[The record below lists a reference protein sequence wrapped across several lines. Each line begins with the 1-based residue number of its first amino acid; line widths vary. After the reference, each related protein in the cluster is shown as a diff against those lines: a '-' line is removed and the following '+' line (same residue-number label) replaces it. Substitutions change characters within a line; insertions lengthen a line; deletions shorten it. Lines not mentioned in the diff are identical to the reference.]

1 MGTFPR
7 SFLRDLVFQL
17 SQIFR
22 LRVALPHYLIDA
34 VSGGSTGAQLKSSA
48 ANPREATMKTI
59 VVDDNEPYAEAL
71 AGDEGTSLFSGERFS
86 TLPEMKEMLDAEI
99 ERIRDVDET
108 VSIRVLINRE
118 LKFGDRN
125 RQEALGQTLYQQATW
140 KYPEVPFRLYSF
152 RSLDVDAPCT
162 RLPFAVDDLPELDDE
177 KQLEAKERAC
187 IAYVSEEF
195 DQVQHNFDE
204 VDATTV
210 NLVRLIYGAVLS
222 RKITKKKQINDL
234 LDVLVS
240 FGTAEQDNR
249 IESFIS
255 GAERLMELLK
265 RRTNAD
271 QSGFEGSKGSYRRV
285 VIVEDEVSEGSS
297 PWATVLNILFER
309 DGYEFE
315 FQLPTEAEDNL
326 TELRGADLVLLD
338 IDFSEDPSYGG
349 STRYGG
355 LDLLDRLQTLAP
367 DLPVVMMSS
376 YDQIGLYE
384 ACMERGAHNYLRKQ
398 WSDYTKRRTE
408 ASEKQ
413 WFGEWD
419 QTIRVPLEHRSFFKD
434 MWVLRSRNIAVSALP
449 SLHRALR
456 NVQSPDLDTAR
467 ALASFLETFA
477 SSYIKAN
484 PSAKLWEEDTELRK
498 LHNQLLHPDLKDPEG
513 TIRVTTILR
522 KMRNCI
528 VHHERYVNQKLDTW
542 LFLVL
547 LRVLLMRALHKPS
560 EGGHSR
566 TPDCSWM
573 RPFMERYKEVLDKC
587 STDLDRKLFGSMEI
601 GAGGYYQELM
611 DERKQLLENLSTSA
625 ELSQEE
631 FRQHIETF
639 VRLIAPLVN
648 PYRGFA
654 SEESDDESTVLRI
667 IDVISSIVKTGEE
680 KRYEYEYEIFTT
692 IKWLIDSSKDFV
704 EVRSPDVESRIQNK
718 IRWFLSSRIWIWYFQ
733 EFVGGKNKVI
743 FDRFAKYAA
752 PEADYLKTTD
762 EDMIGYLSKIGM
774 YSYVTSYSLLVACRH
789 VQEEIRCLR
798 NNIETE
804 IEGTSEKREKIS
816 RKMASMKEEV
826 NRLDKDISTK
836 KQELKDA
843 RKEYRRFDGDH
854 ELLRDHQRRV
864 EKIRREY
871 EELKSNRKK
880 KMKSI
885 RKKRILVEEK
895 KNKER
900 KLKNVLE
907 TFPAYEDNFPSI
919 RSADRL
925 EEYLRLGLAE
935 IAARR
940 NKDVDPEPC
949 IAQFRDAQDFE
960 DVVEGMR
967 KLHDL
972 IDR

>member
-1 MGTFPR
+1 
-7 SFLRDLVFQL
+7 
-17 SQIFR
+17 
-22 LRVALPHYLIDA
+22 
-34 VSGGSTGAQLKSSA
+34 
-48 ANPREATMKTI
+48 MKAI

-86 TLPEMKEMLDAEI
+86 TLPEIKETLDAEI

-152 RSLDVDAPCT
+152 RSLNVDAPCT

-177 KQLEAKERAC
+177 QQLEAKERAC
-187 IAYVSEEF
+187 IAYMSEEF
-195 DQVQHNFDE
+195 DQVQHEFDE

-210 NLVRLIYGAVLS
+210 NLVRLMYGAVLS

-234 LDVLVS
+234 FEVLVS

-255 GAERLMELLK
+255 GAEGLMELLK

-271 QSGFEGSKGSYRRV
+271 QSGLEGSKGPYRRV

-297 PWATVLNILFER
+297 PWATVLNILFDR

-315 FQLPTEAEDNL
+315 FQLPSEAEKNL
-326 TELRGADLVLLD
+326 TSLRGADLVLLD
-338 IDFSEDPSYGG
+338 LDFSQDPSYSG
-349 STRYGG
+349 SERYGG
-355 LDLLDRLQTLAP
+355 LDLLDQLQTLAP
-367 DLPVVMMSS
+367 DLPVVVMSS

-398 WSDYTKRRTE
+398 WSDYTKHQAK

-413 WFGEWD
+413 WFKEWD
-419 QTIRVPLEHRSFFKD
+419 QTIRVPLQHRSFFKD

-449 SLHRALR
+449 SLHGALR
-456 NVQSPDLDTAR
+456 EAQSPDLNTAR

-477 SSYIKAN
+477 SSYVKAN
-484 PSAKLWEEDTELRK
+484 PCEKLLGENRQLRK
-498 LHNQLLHPDLKDPEG
+498 LRNQLSHPDLDDPEG

-522 KMRNCI
+522 KVRNCI
-528 VHHERYVNQKLDTW
+528 VHHERHVNQKLDTW

-547 LRVLLMRALHKPS
+547 LRVLLMRALHRPS
-560 EGGHSR
+560 EGGHSW

-573 RPFMERYKEVLDKC
+573 RPFVERYSEALGKC
-587 STDLDRKLFGSMEI
+587 PTDLDRKLFRSMEI
-601 GAGGYYQELM
+601 GAGDYYQKLM
-611 DERKQLLENLSTSA
+611 DERKQRLENLSTSSK
-625 ELSQEE
+625 LSQVE
-631 FRQHIETF
+631 FKRHIEIF
-639 VRLIAPLVN
+639 VRLLAPLIN
-648 PYRGFA
+648 PYQGFA
-654 SEESDDESTVLRI
+654 SEESYDESKPPSIVDL
-667 IDVISSIVKTGEE
+667 ISSVVKTGEGE
-680 KRYEYEYEIFTT
+680 KYEYEYEIFST

-704 EVRSPDVESRIQNK
+704 KMRSAEVETEIQNI
-718 IRWFLSSRIWIWYFQ
+718 IRWFLACRIWVWYFG
-733 EFVGGKNKVI
+733 EFTGGTNKLM
-743 FDRFAKYAA
+743 FDRFARHAA
-752 PEADYLKTTD
+752 PDTDYLKTTD
-762 EDMIGYLSKIGM
+762 EDMVKYLSNIGM
-774 YSYVTSYSLLVACRH
+774 HSYITSYSLLVACRH
-789 VQEEIRCLR
+789 VQEELRCSR
-798 NNIETE
+798 DNIKKE
-804 IEGTSEKREKIS
+804 IEGISEKIKRIS
-816 RKMASMKEEV
+816 RRINSVQKEID
-826 NRLDKDISTK
+826 RIDKNISTRK
-836 KQELKDA
+836 KELEDA
-843 RKEYRRFDGDH
+843 RREYKRFDGDH
-854 ELLRDHQRRV
+854 DLMRDHQRRV
-864 EKIRREY
+864 ESLREECEDLKERRRENLQTKR
-871 EELKSNRKK
+871 EKEIELEGERD
-880 KMKSI
+880 
-885 RKKRILVEEK
+885 
-895 KNKER
+895 KER
-900 KLKNVLE
+900 KLRNVLK

-940 NKDVDPEPC
+940 DKNMDPESC
-949 IAQFRDAQDFE
+949 ITQFRDAQDFE
-960 DVVEGMR
+960 DVVEGMQ